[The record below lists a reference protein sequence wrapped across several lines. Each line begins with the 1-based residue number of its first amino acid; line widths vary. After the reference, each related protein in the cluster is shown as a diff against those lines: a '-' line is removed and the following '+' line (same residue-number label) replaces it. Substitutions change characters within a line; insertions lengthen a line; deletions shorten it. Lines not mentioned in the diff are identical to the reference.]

1 MCYTLVHAEADPA
14 VQSKS
19 PLGNLHTGSLPNSCP
34 GHCPSHQPLS
44 SLSTLGLGNEEVR
57 CCFSSF
63 SLVTQEAGVCQ
74 GSKLAFAGFPWAGHC
89 MRYFPKFS
97 CDYLSLKPG
106 RFLSFLVCLLFLPS
120 RRSHIAASSQTQ
132 SPSLS
137 GPFRLSRHLQ
147 GPAGQWTLFLPAH
160 SRCSSPAPTSSPV
173 SQFPPYLW
181 EVIYLFSTK
190 HSKFSTRTAF

>member
-14 VQSKS
+14 VQSKN
-19 PLGNLHTGSLPNSCP
+19 PLGNLHTGPLANSCP
-34 GHCPSHQPLS
+34 RHCPSHQPLS

-57 CCFSSF
+57 CCFSLF

-74 GSKLAFAGFPWAGHC
+74 GSELAFAGLPWAGHC
-89 MRYFPKFS
+89 MRYFPIFS
-97 CDYLSLKPG
+97 CDDLSLKLG
-106 RFLSFLVCLLFLPS
+106 RFLNFLVCLLFLPS
-120 RRSHIAASSQTQ
+120 HRSHKAASSQTQ

-137 GPFRLSRHLQ
+137 RPFRLSRYLLE
-147 GPAGQWTLFLPAH
+147 PAGQWTLFLPTH
-160 SRCSSPAPTSSPV
+160 SGCSSPAATSPPV

-181 EVIYLFSTK
+181 EVISFFSTK